1 VTTTEALQALLA
13 AIETAV
19 ATADVDCEI
28 NMYRVTA
35 GQAAAPAGQCNVV
48 SVWASQAFNSVDGM
62 FHADNSCTVVRG
74 VALHWR
80 LDLCYGETAE
90 ERTPEDHLT
99 TATCLYT
106 LADAIWCG
114 LNTEIGAGRLFATKC
129 ADLQV
134 DALSY
139 NEASGGGVS
148 ADSGMRLQ
156 MECDLEPES

>member
-1 VTTTEALQALLA
+1 MTTTEALQALLA

-19 ATADVDCEI
+19 AAADVDCEI
-28 NMYRVTA
+28 DMYRVTA

-62 FHADNSCTVVRG
+62 FHSDSPCTIVRG
-74 VALHWR
+74 VAFHWR

-90 ERTPEDHLT
+90 ERTPAQHLA

-114 LNTEIGAGRLFATKC
+114 LNTQIGNGTLFSQKC

-134 DALSY
+134 DALDY
-139 NEASGGGVS
+139 NEASGSGVS
-148 ADSGMRLQ
+148 AESGLRLQ
-156 MECDLEPES
+156 MECDLEAGS